1 MYMLKYTIKRILLM
15 LMVFLVITTMYFVLI
30 KLLPSAPAT
39 MFGKDMEL
47 IEARRE
53 LLGYNEP
60 ILKQYKYYWFGRT
73 SYTFYELDENGE
85 KVIKKDENNKTVYEQ
100 VPRTDKDGNIM
111 YYVDSDGNK
120 LNIKN
125 EVTTDP
131 LEYIILTKDK
141 VDPETGRKVP
151 VYVTKTVYDKSKIPA
166 GREYVKENV
175 GGIIRGYFGISEAM
189 YIGTDVWDIFMSKIP
204 FTMAVNL
211 YSIFISIP
219 VGLTLGVI
227 AALKKNK
234 LTDHIISTG
243 VMVFVS
249 VPSFIYA
256 FLVLY
261 LLYFKLGWVEAT
273 MDATQGAWSWRGFTT
288 MIPAI
293 LSMSFGSIAGFARYT
308 RAELSEVLTNEFMLL
323 ARTKG
328 LTKAQATLRHAM
340 RNAGVVIFPMIMG
353 EFIGILSGSLIIEQM
368 FGIPGVGK
376 LYINSVQAQPAPDYN
391 IFMLLGTFY
400 TFIGLAAGIVSDISY
415 GIIDPRI
422 RMGAR

>member
-1 MYMLKYTIKRILLM
+1 MYMLKYAIKRILLM
-15 LMVFLVITTMYFVLI
+15 LMVFLIITTMCFVLV
-30 KLLPSAPAT
+30 KLLPSQPAEA
-39 MFGKDMEL
+39 FGKDMAL

-60 ILKQYKYYWFGRT
+60 ILKQYQYYWFGRT
-73 SYTFYELDENGE
+73 SYTFYELDANGD
-85 KVIKKDENNKTVYEQ
+85 KIIKKDGNKVVYEQ
-100 VPRTDKDGNIM
+100 VPKTDSEGNIVYKTDADGAYVDKDGN
-111 YYVDSDGNK
+111 
-120 LNIKN
+120 
-125 EVTTDP
+125 VTTDP
-131 LEYIILTKDK
+131 LKYITIYVDK
-141 VDPETGRKVP
+141 VDPETGKKVP
-151 VYVTKTVYDKSKIPA
+151 VYVTKTVYDKSKIPE
-166 GREYVKENV
+166 GRDYVKKNV
-175 GGIIRGYFGISEAM
+175 GGIIRGYFGVSEAL
-189 YIGTDVWDIFMSKIP
+189 YIGSDVWEIFMSKIP
-204 FTMAVNL
+204 YTMAVNL
-211 YSIFISIP
+211 YSIFLSIP
-219 VGLTLGVI
+219 LGLTLGVI

-273 MDATQGAWSWRGFTT
+273 MDATQGAWSWRAFST

-340 RNAGVVIFPMIMG
+340 RNAGVVIFPMILG

-391 IFMLLGTFY
+391 IFMLIGIFY